1 MRTHRLLTVVLAA
14 ALAVVAVGCKSSGGM
29 RSSTQT
35 AGLDDV
41 TIATRVKTALL
52 NEPELH
58 AQQIQVQ
65 AEQGVVT
72 LVGVVPN
79 EAEVARAQAVART
92 VGGVREV
99 RSALKVGA

>member
-1 MRTHRLLTVVLAA
+1 MNAQRLFTLLLAA
-14 ALAVVAVGCKSSGGM
+14 GLVVGTVACKSTGGM
-29 RSSTQT
+29 RTSTQT
-35 AGLDDV
+35 AGLDDA

-58 AQQIQVQ
+58 AQEIQVQ

-79 EAEVARAQAVART
+79 QAEAERAQAVARGI
-92 VGGVREV
+92 GGVREV
-99 RSALKVGA
+99 RSALKVGG